1 MAGPP
6 PFLPW
11 KIFKIQKTPKNSLSK
26 TVCFFINFLA
36 LLLWMILFKKV
47 VCGLSFSPDF
57 KCHFKPYEW
66 VFSTFLLLWK
76 NFQQIVESY
85 QMIFFARL
93 KKEYH
98 DYVCSGSVVIRR
110 KNIKLYTNTYRE
122 FAWIWNTEF
131 CVYQINICGYY
142 LSIIFIDF
150 FSFCC
155 SVLQKGF
162 RKSSSSFSFY
172 GLEWDF
178 FGKWKR

>member
-1 MAGPP
+1 MTTPPTRFHQNNKIIRYIHTKNCQNHSPFTNPHSPLHHPTLLGIYEKKVDYSQFSWSQAQQIYCCFSFNKEKKKFLAGPP
-6 PFLPW
+6 PFLSW

-57 KCHFKPYEW
+57 ECQLKPYEW

-93 KKEYH
+93 KRIPRLCMY
-98 DYVCSGSVVIRR
+98 
-110 KNIKLYTNTYRE
+110 
-122 FAWIWNTEF
+122 
-131 CVYQINICGYY
+131 
-142 LSIIFIDF
+142 
-150 FSFCC
+150 
-155 SVLQKGF
+155 
-162 RKSSSSFSFY
+162 
-172 GLEWDF
+172 
-178 FGKWKR
+178 